1 MREIISLQKLKNM
14 AQTFLDKNKDLDHVV
29 IEGDNCVLISVPH
42 GVFQVREG
50 KEKPSEM
57 GSVMT
62 ALHLQR
68 LTHSYLIAKTK
79 TNNDDANYDSNCP
92 YRETISKLIE
102 SGKIKYIL
110 DIHGLAFKREMD
122 INLGTND
129 GRNIRMDNEV
139 FNGLVRNLQDN
150 GISASI
156 DHPFK
161 GGDRT
166 IAGTF
171 ASKYDNVWTLQIE
184 VNARLT
190 YNEEELGKYSKLFG
204 VFSDWIK
211 SLK

>member
-1 MREIISLQKLKNM
+1 M
-14 AQTFLDKNKDLDHVV
+14 AQSFLDNNSQLDHVV
-29 IEGDNCVLISVPH
+29 IEGTNRVLISVPH

-62 ALHLQR
+62 ALQLQR
-68 LTHSYLIAKTK
+68 LTDSHLIAKTK
-79 TNNDDANYDSNCP
+79 TNLDDANYDIDCP
-92 YRETISKLIE
+92 YRDTIARLIE
-102 SGKIKYIL
+102 SGKVKYII

-139 FNGLVRNLQDN
+139 FNGLVQILQDN
-150 GISASI
+150 GINVSI
-156 DHPFK
+156 DQPFK

-166 IAGTF
+166 IAGAF
-171 ASKYDNVWTLQIE
+171 ASKYDNIWTLQIE

-190 YNEEELGKYSKLFG
+190 YDEKNFSQYMKLFE
-204 VFSDWIK
+204 VLSNWIGFLAK
-211 SLK
+211 